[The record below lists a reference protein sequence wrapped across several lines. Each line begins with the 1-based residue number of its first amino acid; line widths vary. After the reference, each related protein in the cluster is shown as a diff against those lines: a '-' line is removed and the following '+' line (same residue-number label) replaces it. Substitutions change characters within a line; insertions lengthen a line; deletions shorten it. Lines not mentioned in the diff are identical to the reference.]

1 MQPFLNQTKTYK
13 CIIVEDNPFEMKLL
27 QLFISRLPNLE
38 VIAFFTSA
46 EAALQSLQNTG
57 IDLLFLD
64 VVLPD
69 LTGLGLLKLLHHPPK
84 TILTTSSPDYAI
96 EAFNTG
102 VIDYLVKPF
111 TFERFIKAVNR
122 ALATDSALT
131 NQRIASLFLKTGRE
145 LARVYLDDILFI
157 EAFGALCKIYTPTS
171 IIVVSELLS
180 DLHEKLPSNDFIRV
194 HKSYIA
200 ALQKI
205 EKLSAKFIAIQQHQ
219 IPLGATY
226 RDQVERSLHER

>member
-1 MQPFLNQTKTYK
+1 MQSFLPQSTTYK
-13 CIIVEDNPFEMKLL
+13 CIIVEDNAFEMKLL
-27 QLFISRLPNLE
+27 QLFINRLPNLE
-38 VIAFFTSA
+38 IIASFTSA
-46 EAALQSLQNTG
+46 EAALPSLQTTS

-64 VVLPD
+64 IVLPD
-69 LTGLGLLKLLHHPPK
+69 LTGLGLLKLLHQPPK

-96 EAFNTG
+96 EAFDTG

-111 TFERFIKAVNR
+111 TFERLIKAVNR
-122 ALATDSALT
+122 ALTTDTTAN

-145 LARVYLDDILFI
+145 LVRVQLDDILFI

-180 DLHEKLPSNDFIRV
+180 DLHEKLPTNDFVRV

-205 EKLSAKFIAIQQHQ
+205 VKLSTKFIVIQQHQ

-226 RDQVERSLHER
+226 RIQVERLLRER